1 MMIQSTIK
9 LTLEE
14 FFALSVSDVA
24 YELIEGEAIPKMS
37 PKRFHAGVQKA
48 LLILMDA
55 WAENKGYLY
64 PEWAVRL
71 KRNSEDWV
79 PVPDITYICYSRL
92 SADWLE
98 DEACP
103 VAPELV
109 IEIISPGQTF
119 GGLSQKTTDYL
130 AAGVLRVWLV
140 DSEARSVTVFYP
152 DAPPHNYTKSATITD
167 SILEGLE
174 LTPQQI
180 FQQARL
186 PN

>member
-37 PKRFHAGVQKA
+37 HKRFHAGVQKA

-55 WAENKGYLY
+55 WAENRGYLY

-71 KRNSEDWV
+71 KRNNEDWV
-79 PVPDITYICYSRL
+79 PVPDITYISYSRL

-109 IEIISPGQTF
+109 IEVISPGQTF
-119 GGLSQKTTDYL
+119 GGLSQKNYRL
-130 AAGVLRVWLV
+130 HSR
-140 DSEARSVTVFYP
+140 RSFTSFDCRFP
-152 DAPPHNYTKSATITD
+152 GA
-167 SILEGLE
+167 
-174 LTPQQI
+174 
-180 FQQARL
+180 
-186 PN
+186 

>member
-1 MMIQSTIK
+1 MIQSTRK
-9 LTLEE
+9 LTVEE

-24 YELIEGEAIPKMS
+24 YELIEGQAIPKMS

-79 PVPDITYICYSRL
+79 PVPDITYISYSRL
-92 SADWLE
+92 TADWLE

-119 GGLSQKTTDYL
+119 GGLSQKATDYL
-130 AAGVLRVWLV
+130 TAGVLRVWII
-140 DSEARSVTVFYP
+140 DSQERSVTVFYP
-152 DAPPHNYTKSATITD
+152 DAPPRTYTKSSTITD
-167 SILEGLE
+167 SIPEGLE
-174 LTPQQI
+174 LTPHQI
-180 FQQARL
+180 FRHAGL
-186 PN
+186 PE